1 MPGMGIEKKFMTL
14 FEFILR
20 LTIAFILGAIIG
32 TERQWRQRMAGLRTN
47 MLVCLGACM
56 FVLLGVKEGG
66 DAAGRV
72 ISYVVS
78 GIGFLGAGVIMKD
91 GLNVRGLNTA
101 ATLWCSAAVGASCGI
116 GLLPE
121 AGIFTLF
128 VILTHIFMRPIGVKL
143 SRLPLKNTHIP
154 VPYVL
159 IIKCRQDVENHVRI
173 LLLQFTGNDS
183 RLLLRSLKST
193 DDENPITAIITA
205 EIFANNN
212 EDASMEKIAGRL
224 TIEQQV
230 SEVSWNKAGDEND
243 L

>member
-1 MPGMGIEKKFMTL
+1 MT
-14 FEFILR
+14 FFDITLR
-20 LTIAFILGAIIG
+20 LIIAFILGAAIG

-47 MLVCLGACM
+47 MLVCIGACM
-56 FVLLGVKEGG
+56 FVILGVKEGG

-101 ATLWCSAAVGASCGI
+101 ATLWCSAAVGASCGT
-116 GLLPE
+116 GLILE
-121 AGIFTLF
+121 ATVFTTF
-128 VILTHIFMRPIGVKL
+128 IILTHILMRPVGVKL
-143 SRLPLKNTHIP
+143 SRLPLKNEHVP

-159 IIKCRQDVENHVRI
+159 IIKCRQDVENHLRV

-183 RLLLRSLKST
+183 KLLLRSLKST
-193 DDENPITAIITA
+193 DDGDPSIAIITA
-205 EIFANNN
+205 EIFANSN
-212 EDASMEKIAGRL
+212 EDALMEKMPGRL

-230 SEVSWNKAGDEND
+230 SEISWNKAGDEKD
-243 L
+243 R

>member
-1 MPGMGIEKKFMTL
+1 MTL
-14 FEFILR
+14 FEFTLR
-20 LTIAFILGAIIG
+20 LTIAFLLGAAIG

-56 FVLLGVKEGG
+56 FVTLGVKVGG

-101 ATLWCSAAVGASCGI
+101 ATLWCSAAVGAACGLGFI
-116 GLLPE
+116 AE
-121 AGIFTLF
+121 AAIVTAF
-128 VILTHIFMRPIGVKL
+128 VILTHITMRPVGAVL
-143 SRLPLKNTHIP
+143 SRLPLKNPHTP
-154 VPYVL
+154 VPYIL
-159 IIKCRQDVENHVRI
+159 IIKCRQDVENHIRV
-173 LLLQFTGNDS
+173 LLLQFTGNDHK
-183 RLLLRSLKST
+183 LMLRSLKST
-193 DDENPITAIITA
+193 DDGDPANAIITA
-205 EIFANNN
+205 EIFANTN
-212 EDASMEKIAGRL
+212 EDALLEKIAGRL